1 MSRASATAWQ
11 AEGTTIGY
19 TNNGKVPHVIDTESN
34 RTTYIYDGH
43 DPIDAAGNRALRQ
56 AQEAIEHIAG
66 DDRAPRSF
74 RAQLPAGR
82 SSRCVYKVK
91 WWRTGART

>member
-11 AEGTTIGY
+11 ADGTTIGY

-43 DPIDAAGNRALRQ
+43 DPFVRSYSPGAARDA
-56 AQEAIEHIAG
+56 
-66 DDRAPRSF
+66 ST
-74 RAQLPAGR
+74 
-82 SSRCVYKVK
+82 K
-91 WWRTGART
+91 